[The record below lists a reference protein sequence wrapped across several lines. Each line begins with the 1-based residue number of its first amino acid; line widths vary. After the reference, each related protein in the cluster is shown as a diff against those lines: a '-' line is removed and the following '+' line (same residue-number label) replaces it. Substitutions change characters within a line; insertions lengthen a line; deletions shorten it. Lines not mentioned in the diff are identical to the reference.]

1 MIKGSI
7 YDKYWERL
15 KTATLNPK
23 TCRKEIHLK
32 VPYSLMKRVVK
43 AVRKLK
49 DQDWEFKYE
58 NNFDPY
64 RMHWSYEMF
73 ERKEIEGHSVV
84 ILTIS
89 MDRRQDL

>member
-32 VPYSLMKRVVK
+32 VPQSLMARTVK

-49 DQDWEFKYE
+49 DQDWQFK
-58 NNFDPY
+58 NDNFHDPWIL
-64 RMHWSYEMF
+64 HWSYEMF
-73 ERKEIEGHSVV
+73 KKDEIEGHNLVV
-84 ILTIS
+84 LTLSI
-89 MDRRQDL
+89 DRRSDL